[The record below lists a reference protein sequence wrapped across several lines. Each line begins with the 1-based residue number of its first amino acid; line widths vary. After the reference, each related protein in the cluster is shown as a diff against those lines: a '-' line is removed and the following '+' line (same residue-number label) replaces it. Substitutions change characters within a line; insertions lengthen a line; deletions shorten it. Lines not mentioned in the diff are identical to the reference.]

1 VSRYHQENIVRSN
14 NESELSRRARHARGW
29 DERRPGCLLA
39 LYRRTIGTCWRRSR
53 GSLGLGARD
62 DDRAHR
68 RSAAPG
74 VGTAAGPAR
83 RRIRY
88 RCYSAAG
95 DCVLPEGMF
104 CRDSV
109 ASRASCHCEII
120 EGHGCQ
126 QVREG
131 VGCIQCGPDKLS
143 ISPAQHSIS
152 IVDGE
157 PETGALVSTGV
168 RIAGADHTSQHVVV
182 WSGKK
187 AEVYE
192 ITSQQSCRYVCA
204 FAKDTALIAIKGQT
218 LFCLCGARVEVCNLQ
233 GTVKSTLAF
242 TDAEGAPTTFDV
254 MGSFLVV
261 ATAHGFIKMW
271 DISRREPRQHGA
283 GKLFVGNDAPADAAQ
298 CPLGAIEAVRVN
310 ANGSRVAVLATKS
323 NSGSSTPDSKLHVWF
338 VDLDKI
344 ENFDFAPVGR
354 RPVSTFWDPVEPRLL
369 ACDTVSLHKGGQ
381 NSGEARNVMTL
392 FVTPEPSVI
401 LQDTVVPEKGHQAFM
416 GIQVPSLFFAYKHP
430 DGDSWQASDKVDGAT
445 LQPWTLR
452 DFSGMYIVP
461 FFVVLVM

>member
-1 VSRYHQENIVRSN
+1 M
-14 NESELSRRARHARGW
+14 
-29 DERRPGCLLA
+29 A

-157 PETGALVSTGV
+157 SETGALVSTGV
-168 RIAGADHTSQHVVV
+168 RIAGADHTSHHVVV

-242 TDAEGAPTTFDV
+242 TDVEGAPTTFDV

-283 GKLFVGNDAPADAAQ
+283 GKLFVGNEAPANAAQ
-298 CPLGAIEAVRVN
+298 CPLGVIEAVRVN
-310 ANGSRVAVLATKS
+310 ANGSRVAILATKAKG
-323 NSGSSTPDSKLHVWF
+323 GSSAVPDPKLYVWF

-344 ENFDFAPVGR
+344 EHFDFGSLGR
-354 RPVSTFWDPVEPRLL
+354 RPVSVFWDPFEARLL
-369 ACDTVSLHKGGQ
+369 ACETVALRKE
-381 NSGEARNVMTL
+381 NVLDSGTCSVATF
-392 FVTPEPSVI
+392 FVTPEPAVM
-401 LQDTVVPEKGHQAFM
+401 LQDTVVPTQGHQCFM
-416 GIQVPSLFFAYKHP
+416 GLQVPSLFFAHECA
-430 DGDSWQASDKVDGAT
+430 GDESSWAPGKFDGAKLRPMT
-445 LQPWTLR
+445 MR
-452 DFSGMYIVP
+452 DFSG
-461 FFVVLVM
+461 VLVWRFSVSCRIIRLP